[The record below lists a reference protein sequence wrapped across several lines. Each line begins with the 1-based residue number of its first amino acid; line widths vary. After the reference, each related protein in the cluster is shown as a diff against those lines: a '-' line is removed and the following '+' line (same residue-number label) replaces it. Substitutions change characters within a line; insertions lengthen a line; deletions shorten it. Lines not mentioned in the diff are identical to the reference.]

1 MIVGWFIVAVMAL
14 GSLFLFAS
22 VLRGAKADERL
33 AERLS
38 DNGETVSAAV
48 SAPAQ
53 VTAQEPLSPA
63 LMKIAEFGEKLAGNE
78 SSREKTER
86 LLAQAGYSRP
96 GSTGVFLAVKT
107 FCGVAVALLLFLLTD
122 ERSTRNARS
131 RARRLVH
138 RRGTLP

>member
-63 LMKIAEFGEKLAGNE
+63 LMKIAEFGEKLAGNGL
-78 SSREKTER
+78 SSFG
-86 LLAQAGYSRP
+86 LMP
-96 GSTGVFLAVKT
+96 
-107 FCGVAVALLLFLLTD
+107 LLL
-122 ERSTRNARS
+122 S
-131 RARRLVH
+131 
-138 RRGTLP
+138 